1 MYGIKKKKP
10 DFFSKKCTDC
20 TDFFLRK
27 LYGLY
32 GFLYGFFQ
40 KSFGHPANYQDLW
53 WLFVEENPKLILE
66 TKTIASFIISRCR
79 MWGPHLIFQNLSFNS
94 ALVFLFDKS

>member
-1 MYGIKKKKP
+1 MYGIKKKTGFFFKKMYGLYG
-10 DFFSKKCTDC
+10 FFSSKIV
-20 TDFFLRK
+20 
-27 LYGLY
+27 GLY

-40 KSFGHPANYQDLW
+40 KSFCHPANYQDLW